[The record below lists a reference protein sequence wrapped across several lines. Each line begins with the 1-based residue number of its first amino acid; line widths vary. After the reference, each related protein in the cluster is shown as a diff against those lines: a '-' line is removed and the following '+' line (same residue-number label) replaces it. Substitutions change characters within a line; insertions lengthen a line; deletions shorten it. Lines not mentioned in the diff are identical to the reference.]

1 MSEPDSPIRDVLL
14 CPWCKLRQFAG
25 TTNLCRRCRK
35 PLYVLQLEIPLAL
48 IDTNPQ
54 TLSSLVG
61 NTIRQLRVRRGYS
74 QLALASKIGTHR
86 THVSR
91 IEHAQLTPTLTL
103 LVRTAAA
110 LGVEK
115 VLIRVRR

>member
-1 MSEPDSPIRDVLL
+1 MSQSDVPVRDVLV

-25 TTNLCRRCRK
+25 NTNLCRRCRK
-35 PLYVLQLEIPLAL
+35 PLYILQLEIPLAL
-48 IDTNPQ
+48 IDADAHV
-54 TLSSLVG
+54 LSSLVG
-61 NTIRQLRVRRGYS
+61 NTIRELRLRRGYS
-74 QLALASKIGTHR
+74 QLTLASKIGTHR

-91 IEHAQLTPTLTL
+91 IERAQLTANLAL

-115 VLIRVRR
+115 VLIRVRH